1 MTTKN
6 SNTNNVTSIT
16 AVKKIDRARE
26 IFQRVTGAK
35 FQAPE
40 GSSPRAEFIK
50 SCIADLGMTDSG
62 ASTYWQNLSTE
73 AKGGPLYK
81 HAKPATGAPR
91 GRKPDSNRE
100 LKRAAARV
108 QTLSERASKVNAELA
123 DATKNF
129 TELTAQAAQ

>member
-1 MTTKN
+1 MKT
-6 SNTNNVTSIT
+6 NTNNVTAIT

-26 IFQRVTGAK
+26 IFKRIHDPK
-35 FQAPE
+35 FMAPE

-91 GRKPDSNRE
+91 GRRADGSRE
-100 LKRAAARV
+100 IKKAAARV
-108 QTLSERASKVNAELA
+108 QQLSDRVKKASEELA
-123 DATKNF
+123 DATAHF
-129 TELTAQAAQ
+129 TELQVGNTQ